1 MNSSYE
7 KEYNLSRNTVF
18 LINSFGGGGA
28 ERALSKILQDPV
40 INDGSLTL
48 VTLDHAEFAYK
59 IPNNIKHVCLNT
71 NGSFIKS
78 VFKLVKYFKANQPG
92 QVMSFLA
99 RANCCNV
106 IAGKLLN
113 FKTIIS
119 ERTYTSSYY
128 NNSISGQLF
137 KFLIRA
143 LYPKA
148 DKIVAV
154 SKGVAQDL
162 EVNFSVNSEKITVL
176 YNCYINQ
183 EIIDASNEEVVDNL
197 PSKFIV
203 AVGRLQKV
211 KNFSMLIEAYS
222 KVATSHKLVLLGDGP
237 ELNHLKNIAR
247 INKVEDK
254 VVFYGHATNPYSI
267 VSKSSL
273 FVLSSN
279 TEGFPNALAEAMVLS
294 KPIVATN
301 CMSGPSEILEGEVT
315 LDFENVFEAKYGFL
329 TPVDDAISMSKA
341 ITKMLK
347 EENLNKFKSLSYMRS
362 QDFSQQV
369 FFEKLTKILD

>member
-1 MNSSYE
+1 M
-7 KEYNLSRNTVF
+7 SRNTVF
-18 LINSFGGGGA
+18 VINSFGGGGA
-28 ERALSKILQDPV
+28 ERALSKILQDPT
-40 INDGSLTL
+40 INDGCLTL
-48 VTLDHAEFAYK
+48 VTLDHVEFAYR
-59 IPNNIKHVCLNT
+59 IPDNVNHVCLNT

-78 VFKLVKYFKANQPG
+78 IYKLVKYLKVNQPK

-119 ERTYTSSYY
+119 ERTYTSTYY

-154 SKGVAQDL
+154 SKGIAKDL
-162 EVNFSVNSEKITVL
+162 EVNFSVDSEKITVL
-176 YNCYINQ
+176 YNFYVNQ
-183 EIIDASNEEVVDNL
+183 EIIDASNEEVIKSL

-237 ELNHLKNIAR
+237 ELNHLKNIAKV
-247 INKVEDK
+247 NNVEDK
-254 VVFYGHATNPYSI
+254 VIFYGHVSNPYSI

-301 CMSGPSEILEGEVT
+301 CMSGPSEILADQVT

-329 TPVDDAISMSKA
+329 TPVGDALAMSKA
-341 ITKMLK
+341 ITDMLK
-347 EENLNKFKSLSYMRS
+347 EENLHKFKCLSYMRS

>member
-1 MNSSYE
+1 M
-7 KEYNLSRNTVF
+7 SRNTVF
-18 LINSFGGGGA
+18 VINSFEGGGA
-28 ERALSKILQDPV
+28 ERALSKILQDPI

-59 IPNNIKHVCLNT
+59 IPSNINHVCLNT

-78 VFKLVKYFKANQPG
+78 VYRLVNYFRVNKPK

-128 NNSISGQLF
+128 NNSISGQFF
-137 KFLIRA
+137 KFIIKA

-154 SKGVAQDL
+154 SKGVAKDL
-162 EVNFSVNSEKITVL
+162 EVNFSVDSEKITVL
-176 YNCYINQ
+176 YNYYVSKD
-183 EIIDASNEEVVDNL
+183 IIAASDEEVINNL
-197 PSKFIV
+197 PNKFIV
-203 AVGRLQKV
+203 AVGRLQQV
-211 KNFSMLIEAYS
+211 KNFSMLIESYS

-237 ELNHLKNIAR
+237 ELNHLKNIAKL
-247 INKVEDK
+247 NNVEDK
-254 VVFYGHATNPYSI
+254 VIFYGHVSNPYSI

-279 TEGFPNALAEAMVLS
+279 TEGFPNALVEAMVLA

-301 CMSGPSEILEGEVT
+301 CMSGPSEILADQVT
-315 LDFENVFEAKYGFL
+315 LDFESVFEAKYGFL
-329 TPVDDAISMSKA
+329 TPVGDILSMSKA
-341 ITKMLK
+341 ITEMLK
-347 EENLNKFKSLSYMRS
+347 EENLRKFKRLSHLRA

-369 FFEKLTKILD
+369 FFEKLTKILN